1 LPVLVLLGSV
11 TTSAVIIT
19 LCIKNLEIWLFAR
32 DAWRID
38 ITVEPRRSAQ
48 MITLNLTFLL
58 IKESAAKANA
68 AMAIRH
74 GAVAL

>member
-1 LPVLVLLGSV
+1 M
-11 TTSAVIIT
+11 
-19 LCIKNLEIWLFAR
+19 
-32 DAWRID
+32 D

-58 IKESAAKANA
+58 IKESAAKINA
-68 AMAIRH
+68 ATEILQ

>member
-1 LPVLVLLGSV
+1 MV
-11 TTSAVIIT
+11 A

-32 DAWRID
+32 EAWRID

-48 MITLNLTFLL
+48 MITLSLTFLL
-58 IKESAAKANA
+58 MKESTTKTNA
-68 AMAIRH
+68 ANEIRH

>member
-1 LPVLVLLGSV
+1 MVALW
-11 TTSAVIIT
+11 
-19 LCIKNLEIWLFAR
+19 IKNREIWLFAR

-48 MITLNLTFLL
+48 MITLNLNFLL
-58 IKESAAKANA
+58 IKESAAKINA
-68 AMAIRH
+68 AIAIRH

>member
-1 LPVLVLLGSV
+1 MV
-11 TTSAVIIT
+11 A
-19 LCIKNLEIWLFAR
+19 LCMKNLEIWLCAR

-48 MITLNLTFLL
+48 MITLNLNFLL
-58 IKESAAKANA
+58 IKESAAKINA
-68 AMAIRH
+68 AIAIRH